1 MHIDGHFTPGF
12 FFEQPVAFKTTPVPL
27 QKTNTF
33 YIPWSCQSKL
43 NLNQQFGHLDLNFQR
58 FLHFLW
64 INGVI
69 VRKLK
74 TDIIGLRSCKSLSC
88 LKKFRVFYC
97 LGNSSIGFKYPLWTA
112 TWKLFFWH
120 TEWDVKQERD
130 RIE

>member
-12 FFEQPVAFKTTPVPL
+12 FFEQPDAFKTTPVGYLFKKPIP
-27 QKTNTF
+27 F
-33 YIPWSCQSKL
+33 YSPWSCQSKL

-74 TDIIGLRSCKSLSC
+74 TDIIGLSQISNLLLFLEVVKVSHVSKSSDFFIVWGIQAL
-88 LKKFRVFYC
+88 V
-97 LGNSSIGFKYPLWTA
+97 SSVP
-112 TWKLFFWH
+112 
-120 TEWDVKQERD
+120 
-130 RIE
+130 